1 MLFNASVEQVKQ
13 YIHSKKILSWL
24 STIEGAA
31 RTGGSVG
38 GRWGLWLIQDC
49 VLRLFRPPLPW
60 VCVFYLHLL
69 LISWALLHLRHWTVF
84 GGHKVLKREE
94 EKRQVPGKAGLS
106 HFFTFPS
113 AFFFLFL
120 DLSLQNTL
128 NPMNFLLKKK
138 CENKKSLVQVFF
150 LLCKLLINYVNVLS
164 SSFRQTTSVFFSLWF
179 I

>member
-1 MLFNASVEQVKQ
+1 MPLWNKWSSIFTQ
-13 YIHSKKILSWL
+13 KKIVSWL

-31 RTGGSVG
+31 RTGVSVG
-38 GRWGLWLIQDC
+38 GRWGLWLIQDW

-84 GGHKVLKREE
+84 GGHKVLKRGR
-94 EKRQVPGKAGLS
+94 KTPGAGKAGLS

-113 AFFFLFL
+113 AFFSYF
-120 DLSLQNTL
+120 STCPCRTL
-128 NPMNFLLKKK
+128 WTPWTFYWKKK

-150 LLCKLLINYVNVLS
+150 LLGKLLINYVNVLS
-164 SSFRQTTSVFFSLWF
+164 SSFRQTTSVFFSLLF